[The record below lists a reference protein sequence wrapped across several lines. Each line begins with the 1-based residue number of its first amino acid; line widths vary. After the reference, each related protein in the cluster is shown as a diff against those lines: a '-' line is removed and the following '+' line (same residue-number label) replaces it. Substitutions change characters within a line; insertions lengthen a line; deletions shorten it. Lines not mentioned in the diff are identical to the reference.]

1 MPEVYYE
8 HAYTVTNR
16 VGRMVTKAELEGL
29 RGFRSYFGF
38 DPVSAAM
45 FMENRRVKSTKGMNV
60 FADELFIDIDNDEEA
75 AKHCW
80 EVLSGLGIMAD
91 VYFSGSKG
99 YHFCIAT
106 LPAWSRDLPY
116 CHLTF
121 VKSLGIRCDEC
132 LYQSGRLF
140 RLPGTVH
147 GKTFRVKELVG
158 RIEGDVVEIPIV
170 KQPIRSCDVVR
181 SDGSIQDFVRT
192 LEMFMANPP
201 ANGTRNNRFWGLAR
215 SGFAGGFSEAFVEEA
230 LERVNDEM
238 DDPLDDSEIAQV
250 LRSAKGN

>member
-1 MPEVYYE
+1 MEVYYE
-8 HAYTVTNR
+8 HAHTVMNR
-16 VGRMVTKAELEGL
+16 VGRMVTKEELSGL

-38 DPVSAAM
+38 NSVSAAM
-45 FMENRRVKSTKGMNV
+45 FRENRQVKSTKGMTV

-75 AKHCW
+75 AEHCW
-80 EVLSGLGIMAD
+80 RVLYELGVMAD

-106 LPAWSRDLPY
+106 VPAWSSDLPY
-116 CHLTF
+116 SHLAF
-121 VKSLGIRCDEC
+121 VKSIGIRCDEC

-147 GKTFRVKELVG
+147 SKTFRLKELVG
-158 RIEGDVVEIPIV
+158 KIEGKVVEVPIV
-170 KQPIRSCDVVR
+170 KTPVRSCDLIR

-192 LEMFMANPP
+192 LEMFMLNPP
-201 ANGTRNNRFWGLAR
+201 ANGTRNNRYWGLAR

-230 LERVNDEM
+230 LEKVNDEV
-238 DDPLDDSEIAQV
+238 DDPLGEEEIAQI
-250 LRSAKGN
+250 LRSAKGD